1 MATAVHASEA
11 AKGRRIIKSNGT
23 GEEHWRTDYIGTRST
38 GSGGDHPQAFLIE
51 MRAEETILPHYHEVD
66 QFQVFVAGSGALG
79 RHEVPTLAVHYTDHH
94 TGYGPIKAG
103 PHGYSYFTFR
113 ARTDPGA
120 KYLHR
125 PGYRESLKPSRKRHG
140 TASALMLTTAP
151 VLRQLQTQHTEPL
164 LGELSGG
171 DGLGA
176 WLHRLG
182 GGMRVD
188 ASPAAGSGG
197 QYWLVLNGALSW
209 ERAEYGPWSALFVG
223 ADEPP
228 LEAHAGDVGLEVL
241 QLQYPQAP
249 SVP

>member
-1 MATAVHASEA
+1 M
-11 AKGRRIIKSNGT
+11 
-23 GEEHWRTDYIGTRST
+23 
-38 GSGGDHPQAFLIE
+38 
-51 MRAEETILPHYHEVD
+51 
-66 QFQVFVAGSGALG
+66 
-79 RHEVPTLAVHYTDHH
+79 HYTDHH

-120 KYLHR
+120 RYLHQ

-140 TASALMLTTAP
+140 TASDLMLTTAP
-151 VLRQLQTQHTEPL
+151 VLQRLEAQHAEAL
-164 LGELSGG
+164 LEELAGG

-182 GGMRVD
+182 AHMPLTG
-188 ASPAAGSGG
+188 SPAQGCGG

-209 ERAEYGPWSALFVG
+209 GGEQYGPWSVLFVS

-228 LEAHAGDVGLEVL
+228 LQGHAGPEGVEVL
-241 QLQYPQAP
+241 QLQYPQSP
-249 SVP
+249 SLP